1 MSEMVFD
8 IDRFIKELK
17 SLNLRPNELKI
28 VLDSLKGL
36 DIESRLKL
44 IDRLIMFNEFVDEL
58 STKILK

>member
-28 VLDSLKGL
+28 VLDS
-36 DIESRLKL
+36 
-44 IDRLIMFNEFVDEL
+44 
-58 STKILK
+58 

>member
-1 MSEMVFD
+1 MPEMVFD